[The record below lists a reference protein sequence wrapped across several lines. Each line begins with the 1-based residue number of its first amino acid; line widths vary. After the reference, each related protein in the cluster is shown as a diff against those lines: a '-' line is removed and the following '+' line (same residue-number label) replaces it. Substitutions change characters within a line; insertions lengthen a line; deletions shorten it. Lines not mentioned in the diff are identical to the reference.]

1 MKSIIIALCMLPLIS
16 LAQMKNCEINTDSL
30 YYYECDYKENKI
42 NIWNPIHKESRSF
55 LIFEDFCIIT
65 HPDGQRLKY
74 NWIYSKT
81 STENIHIYYI
91 NGIVNTKIIFNEEL
105 KTVKYFYRYKKEI
118 KNYLEVICYTY

>member
-1 MKSIIIALCMLPLIS
+1 MLPLIS